1 MKTQTIPTNEMTLQP
16 FFGRP
21 ANQTTHNPTG
31 TGSHSTVAT
40 THDHKEVAMKSQIAK
55 QHNDTIGIS
64 LTKKMSAFHSLGIAL
79 LVLLTSILMLAG
91 PAQAQFEAHCLCRL
105 ATDQG
110 GSVKHLDNYIKD
122 FGTVGDYHALFPQDP
137 YHQAECARD
146 CSGAPQTQSWF
157 GSKADMCHS
166 FAESGGGD
174 LVLYDDL
181 GTLDWVDIGR
191 STAANFGYP
200 QTCFGTPGFVFP
212 TYYVMSL
219 IYAPPGCTQSQ
230 SLNYPCS
237 PASSVQYSD
246 GSTIGT
252 TTSTEKS
259 FSKGVTL
266 TATETPDPTHL
277 ILPFSADQ
285 TLGYTVKSVQD
296 NSTTVT
302 KTASNTISW
311 SPQSQDGIYHDFDIF
326 EAVVNP
332 AVMVRNW
339 LDPLTLQNNV
349 EWEMGIR
356 ASDGVAFTYFYTAIS
371 VKCALAGYSNL
382 PIPPSPG
389 YPNPGKYDPPGEC
402 PGSSAWWLPSNA
414 PPGLTYSDYDQML
427 SLDPFVYADPS
438 QPLNPKPSAY
448 PASGPPR
455 YTLQPYGYPYSH
467 PSGGT
472 PPTAVGGPPACI
484 SYTWQQSVE
493 NSKTISSSWT
503 WDTMA
508 SVSATFSPPAP
519 ANWFTF
525 KVGGTLDWSNM
536 TSNQTTKANSQS
548 GQATIMCSSIDW
560 AGPGFVTVW
569 YDNLFG
575 TYLFDLADYPCPGCK
590 MLLNG
595 RVTLVNGA
603 IVPGVQVELG
613 DGTTTYHTATDNNG
627 HFVFFTEDTNPIE
640 SLAATLS
647 VGGVSKPVTIGSQ
660 EQINVVVPQQ
670 APVIAVYREDSP
682 GIPAGSGD
690 HRRDAIAMRFTN
702 LSGVTTATN
711 VTVTAV
717 APTNAAIVYEPGEL
731 TLPFVIP
738 GGAAL
743 KPGET
748 SSFNLD
754 FTDTS
759 GTAPAPFSFV
769 IKVKADNVP
778 EFSTTIKV
786 P

>member
-1 MKTQTIPTNEMTLQP
+1 MNPQTLSNNAMSSRP

-31 TGSHSTVAT
+31 TGSHSTIAT
-40 THDHKEVAMKSQIAK
+40 TPDQKEVTMKSQIAK
-55 QHNDTIGIS
+55 QHNDTIGIL

-79 LVLLTSILMLAG
+79 LVLLASMLMLAG
-91 PAQAQFEAHCLCRL
+91 PAEAAEAHCLCRL
-105 ATDQG
+105 ATNQG
-110 GSVKHLDNYIKD
+110 PSLGSLDNYIKD
-122 FGTVGDYHALFPQDP
+122 FGVVGDYYALFPQDP
-137 YHQAECARD
+137 NHQQRCNND
-146 CSGAPQTQSWF
+146 CQNAAKPWVDNL
-157 GSKADMCHS
+157 ADMCHS
-166 FAESGGGD
+166 FGVSGGGT
-174 LVLYDDL
+174 LILYDKL
-181 GTLDWVDIGR
+181 GTHNWWDI
-191 STAANFGYP
+191 AALTPPSGYP
-200 QTCFGTPGFVFP
+200 QGCYGTPGFVFP

-219 IYAPPGCTQSQ
+219 IYAPPGCTTSPT
-230 SLNYPCS
+230 LNYKCNPPS
-237 PASSVQYSD
+237 NVQYSD
-246 GSTIGT
+246 GSTTGT
-252 TTSTEKS
+252 TTSTQSS
-259 FSKGVTL
+259 FSKGVSL
-266 TATETPDPTHL
+266 TATETVDPTGFM
-277 ILPFSADQ
+277 LPLSQASQ
-285 TLGYTVKSVQD
+285 TLGYTVKSVQG

-311 SPQSQDGIYHDFDIF
+311 SPQSQDGIWHDFDIF

-339 LDPLTLQNNV
+339 LDPITLQNHV
-349 EWEMGIR
+349 EWEMGIP

-371 VKCALAGYSNL
+371 VRCALSGFSNL
-382 PIPPSPG
+382 TIPASPG
-389 YPNPGKYDPPGEC
+389 YPNPGKYDPHHTC
-402 PGSSAWWLPSNA
+402 AGSSAWWLPSNA
-414 PPGLTYSDYDQML
+414 PPGLKYSDYDQML
-427 SLDPFVYADPS
+427 SLDPFVYADPG

-448 PASGPPR
+448 PTSGPSR
-455 YTLQPYGYPYSH
+455 YTLQTYGYPYSH

-472 PPTAVGGPPACI
+472 PAAVGGPPACV
-484 SYTWQQSVE
+484 SYTWQQGVS
-493 NSKTISSSWT
+493 NSKTTSSSWT
-503 WDTMA
+503 WDTTA
-508 SVSATFSPPAP
+508 SVSATFNITPVFNLKA
-519 ANWFTF
+519 
-525 KVGGTLDWSNM
+525 GGTLDWSNM

-548 GQATIMCSSIDW
+548 GQATIMCSSINW
-560 AGPGFVTVW
+560 TGPGYVTVW

-595 RVTLVNGA
+595 YVTLATGA

-660 EQINVVVPQQ
+660 DQINVVVPQP

-711 VTVTAV
+711 VTVTAI

-743 KPGET
+743 KPGAT